1 MIANLKYPPG
11 ATPLDPNELNGL
23 KHKHITTQAELN
35 ELEQA
40 NIQSGLLWLAGQKAD
55 LLTDRFAVDLHKQ
68 LLGEVWEWA
77 GSFRKTGKSVDFVDA
92 IQIPVELRKLM
103 DDARYWV
110 DHKTYT
116 PIEAAVRLHHR
127 LTQIHPFP
135 NGNGRHARVM
145 ADAMLERVYDAP
157 AIDWA
162 GGYDLQEMNERRR
175 AYIAA
180 LKAADNGN
188 IGPLMRFV
196 GPKKE

>member
-1 MIANLKYPPG
+1 MIGDLKYPPG

-23 KHKHITTQAELN
+23 KHKHITTQAELD

-55 LLTDRFAVDLHKQ
+55 VLTDGFAVSLHEH

-77 GSFRKTGKSVDFVDA
+77 GTFRRTGKSIGSIDA

-162 GGYDLQEMNERRR
+162 GGYDLQEMNERRG

-196 GPKKE
+196 GPIEE